1 MALTYEVD
9 NRLKSI
15 APVLDEHAEWFGHV
29 MRRMIYPENYPG
41 AGPLSLPMS
50 FKRWAAEAEKDDFI
64 EKITLAGL
72 RRIHDDLDRAAAVL
86 VTSSE
91 SKPPLKSFDNF
102 ANLYDDFV
110 IQMRRLEKDSAQA
123 DSGIDALT
131 GLRSK
136 KAMDKDLEREL
147 ERRSRRGKPFCL
159 VIARIDNFDA
169 VRACMDEE
177 QVRATL
183 DKAAGMMKRCIRSF
197 DDAYRS
203 GEAEFVMA
211 LKHSDTS
218 GGTIAIN
225 RLRHFLAE
233 DPIIFKKEDQTF
245 AVTMSYCAAEPMPG
259 DVIETLLQNMRL
271 DLSQYNEGGDTA
283 LEYFEQSP
291 LERFISKMDDD
302 FPDPEETGQPND
314 R

>member
-9 NRLKSI
+9 NRLKAI

-41 AGPLSLPMS
+41 AGPLALPQS
-50 FKRWAAEAEKDDFI
+50 FKRWATEAEKDDFI
-64 EKITLAGL
+64 EKITLSGL
-72 RRIHDDLDRAAAVL
+72 RRLHDELDQAAAAL
-86 VTSSE
+86 LTSGQN
-91 SKPPLKSFDNF
+91 KPPLKAFDAF
-102 ANLYDDFV
+102 ANLYEDF
-110 IQMRRLEKDSAQA
+110 IIKLRRLEKDSAQA

-159 VIARIDNFDA
+159 VVARLDNFDA
-169 VRACMDEE
+169 VRACMDEV
-177 QVRATL
+177 QVRTTL
-183 DKAAGMMKRCIRSF
+183 EKASVLIKKCIRSF

-203 GEAEFVMA
+203 GEAEFVMS

-233 DPIIFKKEDQTF
+233 DPIIFKNGDEQF

-259 DVIETLLQNMRL
+259 DVIETLLTNMRA
-271 DLSQYNEGGDTA
+271 DLTQYDDGGDTT
-283 LEYFEQSP
+283 LEYAELSP
-291 LERFISKMDDD
+291 LERFLNKADDKLD
-302 FPDPEETGQPND
+302 DEFPDTA
-314 R
+314 

>member
-1 MALTYEVD
+1 MALTYAVD

-15 APVLDEHAEWFGHV
+15 SPVLDEHAEWFGHV
-29 MRRMIYPENYPG
+29 MRRMIYPENYLQ
-41 AGPLSLPMS
+41 AGPLALPQS
-50 FKRWAAEAEKDDFI
+50 FKRWVTEAEKDDFI
-64 EKITLAGL
+64 EKITLSGL
-72 RRIHDDLDRAAAVL
+72 RRLHDDLDRAAAAL
-86 VTSSE
+86 VTSGE
-91 SKPPLKSFDNF
+91 SKPPLKSFDYF
-102 ANLYDDFV
+102 VNLYDDFV
-110 IQMRRLEKDSAQA
+110 MQMRRLEKDSAQA

-159 VIARIDNFDA
+159 VVARIDNFDA
-169 VRACMDEE
+169 VRACMDEV
-177 QVRATL
+177 QVRTTL
-183 DKAAGMMKRCIRSF
+183 EKASVLIKRCIRSF

-211 LKHSDTS
+211 LKHSDAT

-233 DPIIFKKEDQTF
+233 DPIVFKKDDETF

-259 DVIETLLQNMRL
+259 DVIETLLTNMRQ
-271 DLSQYNEGGDTA
+271 DLSQYDEGGDTT

-291 LERFISKMDDD
+291 LERFLDKMDDD
-302 FPDPEETGQPND
+302 FPDPEESKTTS
-314 R
+314 